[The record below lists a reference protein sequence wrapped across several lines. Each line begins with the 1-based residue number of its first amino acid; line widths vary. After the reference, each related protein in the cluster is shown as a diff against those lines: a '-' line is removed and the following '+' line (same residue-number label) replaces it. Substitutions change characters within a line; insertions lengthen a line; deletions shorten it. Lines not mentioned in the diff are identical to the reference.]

1 MMSTETTD
9 IIDLL
14 AGIEPGSSLS
24 GIRARRLQ
32 ARENA
37 QKSYIALFEPVD
49 FGDVA
54 AADRY
59 AVAAFVAGVHDE
71 PAAAGFYFGRLA
83 KVADRLELVGAL
95 KAEIEQAKTE
105 GPYGAFP
112 AGPLSIEDR
121 AGLIYRVA
129 GNGQRVLGARLA
141 AALEHAHLLVFRPR
155 DAAPVAMQ
163 ALLDAGWSS
172 TAIVTLSQLV
182 AFLSFQVRAIAG
194 LRTLGASL
202 GHHANAAAKAS

>member
-1 MMSTETTD
+1 MSTRTTD

-14 AGIEPGSSLS
+14 AGIEPGSILD
-24 GIRARRLQ
+24 GIRGRRLQ

-37 QKSYIALFEPVD
+37 QKSYVTLFEPVD

-54 AADRY
+54 ATERY

-71 PAAAGFYFGRLA
+71 PTAADFYFVKLA
-83 KVADRLELVGAL
+83 KADRLEWVDTL
-95 KAEIEQAKTE
+95 KAEIERAKTE

-112 AGPLSIEDR
+112 AGPLSVEDK

-129 GNGQRVLGARLA
+129 GDGRRDLGARLA

-155 DAAPVAMQ
+155 AAAPAAMQ
-163 ALLDAGWSS
+163 ALLDAGWST

-182 AFLSFQVRAIAG
+182 AFLSFQVRAVAG
-194 LRTLGASL
+194 LRTLGESL
-202 GHHANAAAKAS
+202 GQPAAAKAS

>member
-1 MMSTETTD
+1 MSTETKD

-14 AGIEPGSSLS
+14 AGSEPGSSLS

-37 QKSYIALFEPVD
+37 QKSYVTLFEPVD

-54 AADRY
+54 AAERF
-59 AVAAFVAGVHDE
+59 AVAAFVAGVHDQ
-71 PAAAGFYFGRLA
+71 PATAGFYLA
-83 KVADRLELVGAL
+83 KFSDAANRRELVEAL
-95 KAEIEQAKTE
+95 KAEIERAKTE

-112 AGPLSIEDR
+112 AGPLSVEDK
-121 AGLIYRVA
+121 AGLIYHVA
-129 GNGQRVLGARLA
+129 GGGKHVLGARLA
-141 AALEHAHLLVFRPR
+141 TALEHAHLLVFRPR
-155 DAAPVAMQ
+155 DASPAAMQ
-163 ALLDAGWSS
+163 ALLEAGWST

-182 AFLSFQVRAIAG
+182 AFLAFQVRAVAG

-202 GHHANAAAKAS
+202 DHHAHAAAKAS